1 MKPYNANLCDFSAF
15 TRNEFFKVRSNTEIS
30 IEELIYDK
38 SYNARLQTLFS
49 NITSNSFF
57 LTYAWFDA
65 WLSSLTTSPRM
76 LFLKNREQDI
86 GLVFFDE
93 FSLNEAWP
101 TLKLFDVNKSSCPD
115 ENQVWIE
122 YNCVICD
129 NVDRKQCIDTILAY
143 VYRERRFIGLQLQMA
158 ESRYNWLENSYAN
171 MNFLSEVETVKAYS
185 TLLQPQNDIKVF
197 LQDFS
202 SGVRNEFNRSTK
214 KATQFY
220 GPLNFEFADK
230 ENLKPFFTH
239 LSELHKKKWQDTPF
253 GSGFDNDKFVN
264 HHQTLI
270 RKYSSSIRIAKLSA
284 GETVL
289 GFQYYLIDTNKVYF
303 YCAGLEMEKI
313 HKHVKPGLMLH
324 IIAMFEFSKLGV
336 REYDFMGGEATY
348 KKRLSNK
355 EYSFYNLRL
364 IKRTPVGIAIRIATL
379 LKQKLSAAFLKL

>member
-1 MKPYNANLCDFSAF
+1 M
-15 TRNEFFKVRSNTEIS
+15 RSNTEIS

-197 LQDFS
+197 LKDFS

-214 KATQFY
+214 KAIQFY
-220 GPLNFEFADK
+220 GPLNFEFANK
-230 ENLKPFFTH
+230 ENLKLFFTQ
-239 LSELHKKKWQDTPF
+239 LSELHKRKWQHTSF
-253 GSGFDNDKFVN
+253 GSGFENDKFVN

-270 RKYSSSIRIAKLSA
+270 SKYSSSIRIAKLSA
-284 GETVL
+284 GEKVL
-289 GFQYYLIDTNKVYF
+289 GFQYYFNDTNKVYF
-303 YCAGLEMEKI
+303 YCAGLETHDI

-336 REYDFMGGEATY
+336 HEYDFMGGEANY
-348 KKRLSNK
+348 KRRLSNK

-364 IKRTPVGIAIRIATL
+364 IKRTPVGIAVRLATL
-379 LKQKLSAAFLKL
+379 LKQKFRAVFLKP